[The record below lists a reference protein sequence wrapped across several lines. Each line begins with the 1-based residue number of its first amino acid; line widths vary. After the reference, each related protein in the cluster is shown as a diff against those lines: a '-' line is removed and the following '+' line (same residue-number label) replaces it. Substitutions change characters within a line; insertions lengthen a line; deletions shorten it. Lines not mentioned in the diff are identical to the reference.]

1 MPRFFFH
8 VVNDD
13 RSTLDEEGIDLP
25 DLEAACRYAR
35 ETIGAIIGE
44 ELGEGR
50 NVIHLSI
57 MIDDDSRVR
66 AANIKAVTNVVE
78 STSPFS

>member
-13 RSTLDEEGIDLP
+13 RSTMDEEGIELP
-25 DLEAACRYAR
+25 DLTMACHYAR
-35 ETIGAIIGE
+35 ETLGAIIGE
-44 ELGEGR
+44 ELVEGR
-50 NVIHLSI
+50 NVIHLAI

-66 AANIKAVTNVVE
+66 AANIKAVTNVVV